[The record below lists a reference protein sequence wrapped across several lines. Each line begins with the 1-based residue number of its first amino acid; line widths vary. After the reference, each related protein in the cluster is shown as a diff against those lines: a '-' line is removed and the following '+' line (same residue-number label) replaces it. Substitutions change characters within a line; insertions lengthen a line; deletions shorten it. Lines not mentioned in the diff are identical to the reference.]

1 MGVHSMLS
9 LPSFKHPL
17 LNFILTLGF
26 FPTQAGMCF
35 FQRPLDDFKV
45 GGGEQSYQVRWAY

>member
-1 MGVHSMLS
+1 MLS